1 MRHTGTEQE
10 REKKREGKSDRG
22 RYQRL
27 RDREMKDDVCTDR
40 HRSSVCVCVCLG
52 EAMDV
57 TCRQGTICGRQ
68 RLILCEA
75 EERGGRR
82 GRC

>member
-1 MRHTGTEQE
+1 MRHRVTEKERERKE
-10 REKKREGKSDRG
+10 REKVIDGG

-27 RDREMKDDVCTDR
+27 REMKNDVCADR